1 MAHCQRHEV
10 DNLHRLDHQQLSAK
24 NLVSLGINH
33 ELHDAARVFQGL
45 CARHGG
51 DSSDRLGGNLDGV
64 TGGER
69 ITLSQADGRE
79 RRVHV
84 DGRGNRLAILRGAG
98 TVTEQLREHHAV
110 VIQRNVGELRTAVDV
125 AERKNIRCC
134 GAQVLVDSDCAVLGG
149 FDARVL
155 KPQPLGGGFA
165 PGCDH
170 HVIHFKVLGRAL
182 GVQVVHGYGVGVIG
196 NGLYANARVSGNA
209 LVGDNLAC
217 CLGDIVIVTPEKRG
231 SAFKQGYFGAVG
243 GKNTGELDTNRT
255 AADNAQAFRARGE
268 LLQLGRG
275 EHALRF
281 AGARDGRDS
290 RHGTGVDD
298 KTVGGD
304 DQFVLARGDLN
315 LGV

>member
-10 DNLHRLDHQQLSAK
+10 DNLHRLDHQQLSTK

-33 ELHDAARVFQGL
+33 ELHDAARVLQGL
-45 CARHGG
+45 RTRHGG
-51 DSSDRLGGNLDGV
+51 DSGNRLGGNLNGV

-79 RRVHV
+79 WRVHV
-84 DGRGNRLAILRGAG
+84 DGRGNRLAVLRGAG
-98 TVTEQLREHHAV
+98 TITEQLREHHAV
-110 VIQRNVGELRTAVDV
+110 VIQRNVGELRAAVDV
-125 AERKNIRCC
+125 AERKNIRCG

-170 HVIHFKVLGRAL
+170 HVIHLKVLGRAL
-182 GVQVVHGYGVGVIG
+182 RVQVVHGHGVGVIG
-196 NGLYANARVSGNA
+196 NGLYTNARVSGNT
-209 LVGDNLAC
+209 LVSDNLAC
-217 CLGDIVIVTPEKRG
+217 RLGDIIIVTPEKRG
-231 SAFKQGYFGAVG
+231 STLKQGYFGAVG
-243 GKNTGELDTNRT
+243 GENTGELDTNRT
-255 AADNAQAFRARGE
+255 AADNAQALRARGD

-304 DQFVLARGDLN
+304 NQFVLARGDLN
-315 LGV
+315 LSV

>member
-10 DNLHRLDHQQLSAK
+10 DNLHRIDHQQLSAK

-45 CARHGG
+45 RTRHGG
-51 DSSDRLGGNLDGV
+51 DSGNRLGGNLDGV

-69 ITLSQADGRE
+69 ITLSQADGRK

-84 DGRGNRLAILRGAG
+84 DGCGNRLAILRGAG
-98 TVTEQLREHHAV
+98 TIAKQLRKHHAV
-110 VIQRNVGELRTAVDV
+110 VIQGNVGELRATIDV
-125 AERKNIRCC
+125 AERKNIRCR

-155 KPQPLGGGFA
+155 KPQPLGGRFT

-170 HVIHFKVLGRAL
+170 HVIHLKVLGRTL
-182 GVQVVHGYGVGVIG
+182 GVQVVHGHGVGVIG
-196 NGLYANARVSGNA
+196 NGLYTNARVSGNA

-217 CLGDIVIVTPEKRG
+217 RLGDIVIVTPEKRG

-243 GKNTGELDTNRT
+243 GENTGELDTNRT
-255 AADNAQAFRARGE
+255 AADNAQALRARGD
-268 LLQLGRG
+268 LLQFGRG

-298 KTVGGD
+298 KAVGGD
-304 DQFVLARGDLN
+304 DQFVLARGDLD

>member
-1 MAHCQRHEV
+1 M
-10 DNLHRLDHQQLSAK
+10 
-24 NLVSLGINH
+24 
-33 ELHDAARVFQGL
+33 
-45 CARHGG
+45 
-51 DSSDRLGGNLDGV
+51 

-84 DGRGNRLAILRGAG
+84 DGCGNRLAVLRGAG
-98 TVTEQLREHHAV
+98 TVTEQLREHHTV
-110 VIQRNVGELRTAVDV
+110 VIQRNVGELRAAVDV
-125 AERKNIRCC
+125 TERKNIRCR

-170 HVIHFKVLGRAL
+170 HVIHLKVLGRTL
-182 GVQVVHGYGVGVIG
+182 GVQVVHGHGVGVIG
-196 NGLYANARVSGNA
+196 NGLYTNACVSGNA

-217 CLGDIVIVTPEKRG
+217 CLGDVVIVTPEKRG

-243 GKNTGELDTNRT
+243 GENTGELDTNRT
-255 AADNAQAFRARGE
+255 AADNAQALRARGD

-281 AGARDGRDS
+281 AGAWDGRDS

-304 DQFVLARGDLN
+304 DQFVLARGDLD

>member
-10 DNLHRLDHQQLSAK
+10 DNLHRLNHQQLSAK

-33 ELHDAARVFQGL
+33 KLHDAARVFQGL
-45 CARHGG
+45 RTRHGG
-51 DSSDRLGGNLDGV
+51 DSGNRLGGNLDGV

-69 ITLSQADGRE
+69 ITLSEADGRE

-98 TVTEQLREHHAV
+98 TVTEQLRKHHTV
-110 VIQRNVGELRTAVDV
+110 VIQRNVGELRAAVDV
-125 AERKNIRCC
+125 AERKNIRCR

-155 KPQPLGGGFA
+155 KPQPLGGGFT

-170 HVIHFKVLGRAL
+170 HVIHLKVLGCAL
-182 GVQVVHGYGVGVIG
+182 GVQVVHGHGVGVIG
-196 NGLYANARVSGNA
+196 NGLYANARVSGNT
-209 LVGDNLAC
+209 LVCNNLAC
-217 CLGDIVIVTPEKRG
+217 RLGDVVIVTPEKRG
-231 SAFKQGYFGAVG
+231 SAFKQGYFGTVG
-243 GKNTGELDTNRT
+243 GENTGELDTNRT
-255 AADNAQAFRARGE
+255 AADNAQALRARGD

>member
-1 MAHCQRHEV
+1 M
-10 DNLHRLDHQQLSAK
+10 
-24 NLVSLGINH
+24 
-33 ELHDAARVFQGL
+33 
-45 CARHGG
+45 
-51 DSSDRLGGNLDGV
+51 

-69 ITLSQADGRE
+69 ITLSQANGRE

-84 DGRGNRLAILRGAG
+84 DGRGNRLAVLRGAG
-98 TVTEQLREHHAV
+98 TVTEQLRKHHTV
-110 VIQRNVGELRTAVDV
+110 VIQRNVGELRAAIDV
-125 AERKNIRCC
+125 TERKNIRYR
-134 GAQVLVDSDCAVLGG
+134 GAQVPVDSDCAVLSG

-155 KPQPLGGGFA
+155 KPQPLSGGFT
-165 PGCDH
+165 PGCNH
-170 HVIHFKVLGRAL
+170 HVIHLKVLGRTL
-182 GVQVVHGYGVGVIG
+182 GVQVVHGHGVGVIG

-217 CLGDIVIVTPEKRG
+217 RLGDVVIVTPEKRG
-231 SAFKQGYFGAVG
+231 SAFKQGYFGAIG
-243 GKNTGELDTNRT
+243 GENTGELDTNRT
-255 AADNAQAFRARGE
+255 AADNAQALRARGD

-290 RHGTGVDD
+290 RHGAGVDD

>member
-10 DNLHRLDHQQLSAK
+10 DNLHRLDHQQLSTK

-33 ELHDAARVFQGL
+33 KLHDAARVFQGL

-51 DSSDRLGGNLDGV
+51 DSGNRLGGNLDGV

-84 DGRGNRLAILRGAG
+84 DGCGNRLAVLRGAG
-98 TVTEQLREHHAV
+98 TVTEQLRKHHAV
-110 VIQRNVGELRTAVDV
+110 VIQRNVGELRAAVNV
-125 AERKNIRCC
+125 AKRKNIRCR

-149 FDARVL
+149 FDARIL
-155 KPQPLGGGFA
+155 KPQPLGGGFT

-170 HVIHFKVLGRAL
+170 HVIHLKVLGCAL
-182 GVQVVHGYGVGVIG
+182 GVQVVHGHGVGVIG
-196 NGLYANARVSGNA
+196 NGLYANARVGGNA

-217 CLGDIVIVTPEKRG
+217 CLGDVVIVTPEKRG

-243 GKNTGELDTNRT
+243 GENTGELDADRT
-255 AADNAQAFRARGE
+255 AADNAQALRARGD
-268 LLQLGRG
+268 LLQFGRG

-281 AGARDGRDS
+281 AGTRDGRDS

-298 KTVGGD
+298 KAVGGD
-304 DQFVLARGDLN
+304 DQFVLTRGDLN